1 MFKKIVGGDVISVQA
16 KYKNA
21 VACRFPGKLTLYQND
36 TPRFQAAEAFAI
48 RRRIWVLPMRT
59 QHLKIDDTKQRQ
71 KLISEGKAQHIVDL
85 DDAYDILEDLK
96 ANHTQAYL
104 KWVVQGA
111 VACYAEGIANVV
123 PESVKVESN
132 REGRDKM
139 QLFETFV
146 VDYLVPDASTNFIS
160 SNEIKEV
167 FLMLEDFDTSL
178 DDKTEKEIFRLMKRL
193 FDPPKEDKDALKPII
208 RGVKSHSKLYPGRN
222 KMGRLNGYQGLAW
235 KPGEVGII
243 VNKLRRDYCRNK
255 LMPVSEVAVVAEE
268 PPTPPPDA
276 PLAAIFALAR

>member
-132 REGRDKM
+132 REGRDKLH
-139 QLFETFV
+139 LFETFV
-146 VDYLVPDASTNFIS
+146 TEQLVSDASNFIS

-167 FLMLEDFDTSL
+167 FLMFEDFDTSL
-178 DDKTEKEIFRLMKRL
+178 DDKTEKSIFHLMKRL
-193 FDPPKEDKDALKPII
+193 LDPPKDSKEGLKPVMH
-208 RGVKSHSKLYPGRN
+208 GVKSDSKFYPGRH
-222 KMGRLNGYQGLAW
+222 KMGRLNGYKGVAW
-235 KPGEVGII
+235 KPGEIGCI
-243 VNKLRRDYCRNK
+243 VNMLRREYCRNK
-255 LMPVSEVAVVAEE
+255 LMPVSEAAVVDET
-268 PPTPPPDA
+268 PSPPPDH
-276 PLAAIFALAR
+276 PLASIFASAQ